1 MNKKTSGNFTH
12 GKMDTKRTI
21 LNDLLGLIFPRI
33 CIVCGDKLIQ
43 DEEYICLKCL
53 LHLPRTNFHLHAK
66 NRMEQLFYGRVPVE
80 KAYAYFEFRKG
91 SNYQKILHQ
100 LKYKGQKEL
109 GEFLGKRFAAELLQ
123 SGIFPQ
129 IDLICP
135 VPLHPKKEK
144 KRGYN
149 QSFHIAK
156 GLSAQFGVPVIK
168 DNIRRIIQTGTQT
181 KKSRFERWQNV
192 EGIFEVTD
200 PQLFDGK
207 HLVLVDD
214 VITTGAT
221 LEACISAILSCSSAK
236 ISVLTLAIA

>member
-1 MNKKTSGNFTH
+1 MN
-12 GKMDTKRTI
+12 TKRTI
-21 LNDLLGLIFPRI
+21 WDDLLGLFFPGI

-53 LHLPRTNFHLHAK
+53 LRLPRTNFHLYAE

-91 SNYQKILHQ
+91 SSYRKILHQ

-109 GEFLGKRFAAELLQ
+109 GEYLGKRFAAELLQ
-123 SGIFPQ
+123 SGNFPRA
-129 IDLICP
+129 DLICP
-135 VPLHPKKEK
+135 VPLHSEQEK

-168 DNIRRIIQTGTQT
+168 NNIKRIIRTGTQT

-192 EGIFEVTD
+192 QGIFEVTD

-207 HLVLVDD
+207 HLILVDD

-221 LEACISAILSCSSAK
+221 IEACITAILSCSNAK